1 MPSCFVTTS
10 LIGGG
15 AGRSIADRA
24 EHSCRKVRSLGQR
37 LRGKHHVTATAVSD
51 MPLVACLCIFVPM
64 LLEIIYF
71 LLLFSVRMFLPRWV
85 LTMNMSVCVW
95 ERVGTLTCRT

>member
-51 MPLVACLCIFVPM
+51 MPLVACLCIFVSM
-64 LLEIIYF
+64 LLEIIFF
-71 LLLFSVRMFLPRWV
+71 L
-85 LTMNMSVCVW
+85 
-95 ERVGTLTCRT
+95 